1 MKKDLQLLPYLTFD
15 GTARQAMEFY
25 KQVFGGELVVTTFGE
40 TYGDEVAEA
49 DKNKVMYAALDTEV
63 LSLMGNDTVPG
74 TETKFGDNVRMNL
87 TGTDAAKIAAYF
99 QKLGEGGTV
108 IMPFE
113 KQVWG
118 QELGMLVDKFG
129 THWLASTRA

>member
-1 MKKDLQLLPYLTFD
+1 VKKDLQLLPYLTFA

-25 KQVFGGELVVTTFGE
+25 KQVFGGELTISTYGE
-40 TYGDEVAEA
+40 TYGDEVPAA
-49 DKNKVMYAALDTEV
+49 DKNVVMHAALETEF

-74 TETKFGDNVRMNL
+74 METKFGDNVRINL
-87 TGTDAAKIAAYF
+87 TGTDASKIGAYF
-99 QKLGEGGTV
+99 QKLSEGATV

-118 QELGMLVDKFG
+118 QELGMLIDKFG
-129 THWLASTRA
+129 TYWLVSVR